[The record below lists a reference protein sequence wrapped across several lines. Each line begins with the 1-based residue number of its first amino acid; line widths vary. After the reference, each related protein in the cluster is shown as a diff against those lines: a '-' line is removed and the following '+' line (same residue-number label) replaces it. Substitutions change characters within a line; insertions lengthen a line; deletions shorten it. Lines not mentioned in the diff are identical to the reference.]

1 MDFEKLGTSLKT
13 TKCKRCGKKV
23 EVLEVTGGGSIT
35 KYAPCK
41 NCTCEN
47 LISTEKWERGPA
59 EVDVLSNSE
68 IIQYIRDLINLS
80 GLLENGFNSE
90 LLAFIRTLKKAGYSD
105 DRIHQFITY
114 AGYNTRYCGGSKGVD
129 LGEEY
134 ELGIGKDVPRAMPK
148 QGDWKEWQRIRR
160 AHK

>member
-1 MDFEKLGTSLKT
+1 MDFEKLGTKLKT
-13 TKCKRCGKKV
+13 IKCKRCGKKV
-23 EVLEVTGGGSIT
+23 DVLEVTGEGSIA

-41 NCTCEN
+41 GCTEEN
-47 LISTEKWERGPA
+47 QISMEKWERGPA

-68 IIQYIRDLINLS
+68 IIQYIRDLINLTC
-80 GLLENGFNSE
+80 LLDFNSE

-114 AGYNTRYCGGSKGVD
+114 ASYNTRYSGGGKGTD

-134 ELGIGKDVPRAMPK
+134 ELGIGKDVPRAMPN
-148 QGDWKEWQRIRR
+148 QGNQKEWQRIRR